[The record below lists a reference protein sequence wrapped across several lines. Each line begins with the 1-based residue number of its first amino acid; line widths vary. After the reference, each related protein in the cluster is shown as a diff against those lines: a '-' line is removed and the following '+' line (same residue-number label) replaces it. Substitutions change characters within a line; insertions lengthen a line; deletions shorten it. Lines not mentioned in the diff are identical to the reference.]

1 MAPSRLILRPVARM
15 PFMRCQRRLASTK
28 PNPKH
33 IHSDGN
39 LGGPGGQMPPPQAPG
54 GPEALKRNW
63 YDSPSTKKL
72 SETDTIRP
80 PIAAAVAVLA
90 GGLWIMV
97 PRKGNPP
104 ELSLQSYKDL
114 KDLDSPD
121 GLKELS
127 GRKPNSMGGFR
138 AD

>member
-1 MAPSRLILRPVARM
+1 MAPSRLIIRPVARM
-15 PFMRCQRRLASTK
+15 PFLRPQRRLASTK

-33 IHSDGN
+33 VHSDGN
-39 LGGPGGQMPPPQAPG
+39 LGGPGGQQPPPQAPG

-63 YDSPSTKKL
+63 YESPFL
-72 SETDTIRP
+72 PRNSETNTTRP
-80 PIAAAVAVLA
+80 PIAAAAAVL
-90 GGLWIMV
+90 GGGFWIML
-97 PRKGNPP
+97 PKKGNPP
-104 ELSLQSYKDL
+104 EMTLRSY

>member
-1 MAPSRLILRPVARM
+1 MAPSRLIIRPVARM
-15 PFMRCQRRLASTK
+15 PFLRPQRRLASTK

-33 IHSDGN
+33 VHSDGN
-39 LGGPGGQMPPPQAPG
+39 LGGPGGQQPPPQAPG

-63 YDSPSTKKL
+63 
-72 SETDTIRP
+72 P
-80 PIAAAVAVLA
+80 PIAAAAAVL
-90 GGLWIMV
+90 GGGFWIML
-97 PRKGNPP
+97 PKKGNPP
-104 ELSLQSYKDL
+104 EMTLRSY

>member
-1 MAPSRLILRPVARM
+1 M
-15 PFMRCQRRLASTK
+15 PFRLCQQRLASTK

-33 IHSDGN
+33 VYSDGN
-39 LGGPGGQMPPPQAPG
+39 LGGPGGQQPPPQAPG

-63 YDSPSTKKL
+63 YNDRFTKKL
-72 SETDTIRP
+72 TKTDTIRP
-80 PIAAAVAVLA
+80 PIAAAAAVLA
-90 GGLWIMV
+90 GGFWIML

-104 ELSLQSYKDL
+104 EMTLQSYKDL
-114 KDLDSPD
+114 KNLDSPE

-127 GRKPNSMGGFR
+127 GRKPNPLGGFR

>member
-1 MAPSRLILRPVARM
+1 
-15 PFMRCQRRLASTK
+15 
-28 PNPKH
+28 
-33 IHSDGN
+33 
-39 LGGPGGQMPPPQAPG
+39 MPPPQAPG

-63 YDSPSTKKL
+63 
-72 SETDTIRP
+72 P

>member
-1 MAPSRLILRPVARM
+1 MAPSRLIIRPVARM
-15 PFMRCQRRLASTK
+15 PFRLCQQRLASTK

-33 IHSDGN
+33 VYSDGN
-39 LGGPGGQMPPPQAPG
+39 LGGPGGQQPPPQAPG

-63 YDSPSTKKL
+63 
-72 SETDTIRP
+72 P
-80 PIAAAVAVLA
+80 PIAAAAAVLA
-90 GGLWIMV
+90 GGFWIML

-104 ELSLQSYKDL
+104 EMTLQSYKDL
-114 KDLDSPD
+114 KNLDSPE

-127 GRKPNSMGGFR
+127 GRKPNPLGGFR